1 MACLIHLKTFSDNR
15 GNLTVIE
22 KELPFKVPRMFYIYN
37 VDDSVRGGHRHHKT
51 RQAAICVA
59 GSCIVS
65 CHDGKIRQEF
75 ALDHPSKCLIIEPED
90 YHFMHHFTPNAVLVV
105 LASEL
110 FDEADYIF
118 EDYPS

>member
-1 MACLIHLKTFSDNR
+1 MAQLLHLKTFSDKR

-22 KELPFKVPRMFYIYN
+22 KELPFKVPRMFYIYG
-37 VDDSVRGGHRHHKT
+37 VDDSVRGGHRHHTT

-59 GSCIVS
+59 GKCKVT
-65 CHDGKIRQEF
+65 CNNGHTKEEF

-90 YHFMHHFTPNAVLVV
+90 YHTMHDFTPDAVLVV

-110 FDEADYIF
+110 FDPNDYIYQ
-118 EDYPS
+118 DYAS